1 MGTSLMGSFIMLA
14 LLLLMIGFL
23 FSLSNSQNT
32 YESFSVDENGSIIT
46 NNPENEANFLEL
58 MKKLGDING
67 IILPHDMSSRA
78 KRTISRSIMS
88 KVPWSFVANYKSPT
102 IRGKKTTVSLP
113 WQMALNS
120 PMLRG

>member
-1 MGTSLMGSFIMLA
+1 MLA

-58 MKKLGDING
+58 MKKLGDINR

-102 IRGKKTTVSLP
+102 IRC
-113 WQMALNS
+113 
-120 PMLRG
+120 